1 MINQVKN
8 ILLLGLLAVFLTS
21 CGSGVQE
28 IAVTTV
34 AQEKTPLNIPDPG
47 PLELG
52 SVEWIILT
60 KNNAAEIFEAIKAAG
75 GEAVVFA
82 ITDEGYEQLS
92 LNFSDIRNLIAE
104 QRQIIVS
111 YKEYYEPVDEV
122 EQ

>member
-1 MINQVKN
+1 MINQIKN

-21 CGSGVQE
+21 CSNNVKE

-34 AQEKTPLNIPDPG
+34 EVSKTPLNLPNPE

-52 SVEWIILT
+52 AVEWIILT

-104 QRQIIVS
+104 QRQIILS
-111 YKEYYEPVDEV
+111 YREYYEPTVEV
-122 EQ
+122 E